1 MTSTSRA
8 FFERLYR
15 DSVDPWGF
23 AHDAYEQARYAAL
36 LDHIPPSRY
45 ARAFEPGCSE
55 GVLTEMLAKRCRRV
69 IATDIAAV
77 AVRRAATRC
86 RCFRNVEVRQAAL
99 PDELPPGPFDL
110 VVFSEIGY
118 YLSAEALGAL
128 ACRLHRLIAP
138 GGRLV
143 AAHWT
148 GSSPDHVLGGDA
160 VHATLARTLTLDH
173 VGHRRVDDV
182 KRGGFVLDV
191 WDCPAET
198 DPR

>member
-1 MTSTSRA
+1 MTRTRRS

-36 LDHIPPSRY
+36 LDHVPPGRY
-45 ARAFEPGCSE
+45 PRAFEPGCSV
-55 GVLTEMLAKRCRRV
+55 GVLTEMLAERCINV
-69 IATDIAAV
+69 MATDIADA

-86 RCFRNVEVRQAAL
+86 RRFRNVEVRQAAL

-118 YLSAEALGAL
+118 YLTAEALEDL
-128 ACRLHRLIAP
+128 ARRLHRLVAP
-138 GGRLV
+138 GGRLIAV
-143 AAHWT
+143 HWT
-148 GSSPDHVLGGDA
+148 GTSPDHVIGGDD
-160 VHATLARTLTLDH
+160 VHVTLGRTLTLDH
-173 VGHRRVDDV
+173 VAHQRVDDDE
-182 KRGGFVLDV
+182 RGGFVLDA

-198 DPR
+198 DER